1 VTPAPADHRPG
12 LDRRERAG
20 TAGSPPRRP
29 PPRRPPGGDLRLGDL
44 PGADLPSGD
53 LPGGDRPAVRRL
65 DRDRPRREHGQAAVE
80 LALALPFLVVLL
92 LMLVQVGL
100 VVRDQILVVHAAREA
115 VREAA
120 VDPAEDA
127 ARAAA
132 SESSSLDASRL
143 KVTISGR
150 GGAGSRVRVTA
161 SYGPPA
167 KAPIVGAVVHGLR
180 LRASA
185 TMRVE
190 G

>member
-1 VTPAPADHRPG
+1 
-12 LDRRERAG
+12 
-20 TAGSPPRRP
+20 
-29 PPRRPPGGDLRLGDL
+29 
-44 PGADLPSGD
+44 
-53 LPGGDRPAVRRL
+53 
-65 DRDRPRREHGQAAVE
+65 
-80 LALALPFLVVLL
+80 
-92 LMLVQVGL
+92 MLVQVGL